1 MKKISRNDPCPC
13 NSGRKYKHCCQK
25 HKAGTSSASS
35 APSAPSISEYLQAG
49 IQYHQG
55 GDLPQAQAVYQRILQ
70 VAPDHPGALH
80 FMGLIARQM
89 GKTEIA
95 IELIGKALVFKPD
108 YAEAHGNL
116 GNALKQQGRMDDAVA
131 SYRTALRLKPDMVEV
146 YVNLGNLLKEQGKL
160 DEAIASYR
168 KALTF
173 NRDFAEI
180 HTNLGNALR
189 EQGKPNEAIASYRRA
204 LMLKPDSAEAH
215 NNLGNML
222 VERGNPEDA
231 VACFQKAFIF
241 RPDFAEAHSN
251 LGNALSELGRLDE
264 AVASYRNALA
274 RKPDYAEAYSNVGNA
289 LKEQGK
295 LDEAV
300 INYQCALRISEN
312 PEIKSGFAQCIGNV
326 YLTHE
331 IPGIRAFVTRALS
344 EAWSR
349 PAELGNPAVSLIKLN
364 PGIRQCINRANS
376 AWPSPLSPQELF
388 EIRDSNG
395 SSGQLGSYS
404 PDSMSGF
411 ASVCNDLL
419 LQCLL
424 ETTPVCDMEL
434 ERFLTMARYAMLRA
448 AIHEQDRKEA
458 TVNSSVVF
466 SDAFPNVPEGKALV
480 FYCALARQCFI
491 NEYIFACS
499 GEELELAQ
507 RLKDRLAAALADSLP
522 VSPLWLVAVAAYF
535 PLISVSSSEALV
547 QLADIQSAL
556 VHPLL
561 DRSLPNALAA
571 LLVQQIRE
579 PLEEL
584 RLRSLIPHLTPIVD
598 DMSRQ
603 VQKQYEENP
612 YPRWV
617 KLPSCRETISVNR
630 YLRNR
635 FSFSMFTPMS
645 RLDEADAGIDILI
658 AGCGTGQHS
667 IATAQRYGN
676 ASVLAVDLSLTSLCY
691 ARRKTE
697 ELGLGNIEYAQADIT
712 SLSTLS
718 CTLGSPEMRGRM
730 FDLIESVGVLHHLAN
745 PLAGWRE
752 LLALLRPGGF
762 MRLGFYSAFAR
773 QNETDARLYIAE
785 KGYAPNAEDI
795 RRCRQDMMSPENA
808 LRFRKVLSARD
819 FYTMSECRDLLFHVQ
834 EHHYTLPQ
842 LKENLRE
849 LDLAFLGF
857 SLESDVSKRYR
868 ERFPED
874 ISQTDLDKWHTFE
887 LENRD
892 TFKGMYQF
900 WLQKPANIQ
909 H

>member
-25 HKAGTSSASS
+25 HESGASS
-35 APSAPSISEYLQAG
+35 APSAQSISEYLQAG
-49 IQYHQG
+49 IQYHQS
-55 GDLPQAQAVYQRILQ
+55 GDLHQAQAIYQRILQ

-80 FMGLIARQM
+80 FLGLIARQM

-116 GNALKQQGRMDDAVA
+116 GNALRQQGRVDDAIA
-131 SYRTALRLKPDMVEV
+131 SYRTALRLKPNMVEV
-146 YVNLGNLLKEQGKL
+146 YVNLGNALKNQGKL

-189 EQGKPNEAIASYRRA
+189 EQDKPNEAIASYRRA

-215 NNLGNML
+215 SNLGNML
-222 VERGNPEDA
+222 IERGNLEDA
-231 VACFQKAFIF
+231 LASFQKALIL

-251 LGNALSELGRLDE
+251 LGNALRELGRLDE

-274 RKPDYAEAYSNVGNA
+274 RKPDYAEAYSNLANA
-289 LKEQGK
+289 LNEQGK

-300 INYQCALRISEN
+300 FNYQCALQISEN
-312 PEIKSGFAQCIGNV
+312 PEIKSGFAQCIRNV
-326 YLTHE
+326 YFTHE
-331 IPGIRAFVTRALS
+331 IPGIRAFVARALS
-344 EAWSR
+344 EARSR
-349 PAELGNPAVSLIKLN
+349 PADLGNPAVSLIKLN
-364 PGIRQCINRANS
+364 PGIRQCIDRANS
-376 AWPSPLSPQELF
+376 AWPNPLSPQELF
-388 EIRDSNG
+388 ETQGSNG
-395 SSGQLGSYS
+395 SSRHLGPDS
-404 PDSMSGF
+404 PDNADGLSGF
-411 ASVCNDLL
+411 ANVCSDVL
-419 LQCLL
+419 LQSVL

-434 ERFLTMARYAMLRA
+434 ERFLTMARYAMLHA
-448 AIHEQDRKEA
+448 AIHEHDHSRI
-458 TVNSSVVF
+458 TVDSPAVF
-466 SDAFPNVPEGKALV
+466 SDAFPNAPEGKALV

-507 RLKDRLAAALADSLP
+507 RLKERLAAPLAASLR
-522 VSPLWLVAVAAYF
+522 VSPLWLAAVAAYF
-535 PLISVSSSEALV
+535 PLISVAPPEALV
-547 QLADIQSAL
+547 Q
-556 VHPLL
+556 PLL
-561 DRSLPNALAA
+561 DRSVPDAVAA
-571 LLVQQIRE
+571 LLAQQVRE
-579 PLEEL
+579 PLEER
-584 RLRSLIPHLTPIVD
+584 RLRSLIPQLTPIVGD
-598 DMSRQ
+598 TSRL

-612 YPRWV
+612 YPRWI
-617 KLPSCRETISVNR
+617 KLPSCRETISLNR
-630 YLRNR
+630 YLHNR
-635 FSFSMFTPMS
+635 FPFSQFIPMS

-667 IATAQRYGN
+667 IATAQRHGN
-676 ASVLAVDLSLTSLCY
+676 ANVLAVDLSLTSLCY

-712 SLSTLS
+712 SLSTL
-718 CTLGSPEMRGRM
+718 GSPEMGGRM

-762 MRLGFYSAFAR
+762 MRLGFYSEFAR
-773 QNETDARLYIAE
+773 QNEADARLYIAE

-808 LRFRKVLSARD
+808 LRFQKVLSARD

-834 EHHYTLPQ
+834 EHHYTLPL

-857 SLESDVSKRYR
+857 SLEPDISKRYR
-868 ERFPED
+868 ECFPED

-887 LENRD
+887 IENPD

-900 WLQKPANIQ
+900 WLQKPVNTR

>member
-25 HKAGTSSASS
+25 HEVGASAAPS

-55 GDLPQAQAVYQRILQ
+55 GDLPRAQAIYQQILQ
-70 VAPDHPGALH
+70 IAPDHPGALH
-80 FMGLIARQM
+80 FMGLIAKQM
-89 GKTEIA
+89 GKIETA

-116 GNALKQQGRMDDAVA
+116 GNALKQQGRIEDSIA
-131 SYRTALRLKPDMVEV
+131 SYRTALRLKPEMVEV
-146 YVNLGNLLKEQGKL
+146 YVNLGNALKEQGKL
-160 DEAIASYR
+160 DESIASYR

-173 NRDFAEI
+173 NRNFAEI

-204 LMLKPDSAEAH
+204 LMLKPDSPEAH

-222 VERGNPEDA
+222 IERGNPKDA
-231 VACFQKAFIF
+231 VTSFQKALIF

-251 LGNALSELGRLDE
+251 LGNALRELGRLDE
-264 AVASYRNALA
+264 AIVSYRNALA
-274 RKPDYAEAYSNVGNA
+274 RKPDYAEAYSNLANA
-289 LKEQGK
+289 LKEQGQ

-344 EAWSR
+344 EAWCR
-349 PAELGNPAVSLIKLN
+349 PADLGNPAVSLIKLN
-364 PGIRQCINRANS
+364 PCIRQCMDRAKS
-376 AWPSPLSPQELF
+376 AWPERLSPQELF
-388 EIRDSNG
+388 EIPGSNG
-395 SSGQLGSYS
+395 SSRQFG
-404 PDSMSGF
+404 PDNPDNADNLSGF

-434 ERFLTMARYAMLRA
+434 ERFLTMARYAMLHA
-448 AIHEQDRKEA
+448 AIHEHDHNRA
-458 TVNSSVVF
+458 TIDSAAVF
-466 SDAFPNVPEGKALV
+466 SNDFPNAPEGKALV

-499 GEELELAQ
+499 DEELELAQ

-522 VSPLWLVAVAAYF
+522 VSPLWLAAVAAYF
-535 PLISVSSSEALV
+535 PLVSVISPETLVQPALV
-547 QLADIQSAL
+547 Q
-556 VHPLL
+556 PLL
-561 DRSLPNALAA
+561 DRPLSDAVAA
-571 LLVQQIRE
+571 LLAQQVRE
-579 PLEEL
+579 PLEER
-584 RLRSLIPHLTPIVD
+584 RLRSLIPHLTPIVGEI
-598 DMSRQ
+598 SRL

-617 KLPSCRETISVNR
+617 KLPTCCETTSINR

-635 FSFSMFTPMS
+635 FPFSQFTPMS

-676 ASVLAVDLSLTSLCY
+676 AKVLAVDLSLTSLCY

-712 SLSTLS
+712 SLSTLR
-718 CTLGSPEMRGRM
+718 CTVSSPETDGEM

-762 MRLGFYSAFAR
+762 MRLGFYSEFAR
-773 QNETDARLYIAE
+773 QNETDARHYIVA

-795 RRCRQDMMSPENA
+795 RRCRQDMTSPENA
-808 LRFRKVLSARD
+808 PRFRKILSARD

-834 EHHYTLPQ
+834 EHLYTLPQ

-857 SLESDVSKRYR
+857 SLDSDISKRYR
-868 ERFPED
+868 ARFPED

-887 LENRD
+887 LENPD

-900 WLQKPANIQ
+900 WLQKPLSIQ

>member
-25 HKAGTSSASS
+25 HETGTSS
-35 APSAPSISEYLQAG
+35 APSAPSISEYLQTG
-49 IQYHQG
+49 IQHHQG
-55 GDLPQAQAVYQRILQ
+55 GDLPQAQAIYQRILQ

-116 GNALKQQGRMDDAVA
+116 GNALRQQGRINDAIA

-146 YVNLGNLLKEQGKL
+146 YVNLGNALKEQGKL

-189 EQGKPNEAIASYRRA
+189 AQGKPNEAIASYRRA
-204 LMLKPDSAEAH
+204 LTLKPDSAEAH

-222 VERGNPEDA
+222 IERGNLEDA
-231 VACFQKAFIF
+231 VASFEKALIF
-241 RPDFAEAHSN
+241 KPDFAEAHSN
-251 LGNALSELGRLDE
+251 LGNALRELGRLDE

-274 RKPDYAEAYSNVGNA
+274 RKPDYAEAYSNLANA

-300 INYQCALRISEN
+300 FNYQCALQISEN

-331 IPGIRAFVTRALS
+331 IPGIRAFIARALS

-349 PAELGNPAVSLIKLN
+349 PADLGNPAVSLIKLN
-364 PGIRQCINRANS
+364 PGIRQCIDRANS
-376 AWPSPLSPQELF
+376 AWPNPLSPQALF
-388 EIRDSNG
+388 ETPGSNG
-395 SSGQLGSYS
+395 SSEHFGPDS
-404 PDSMSGF
+404 PDGTSGLSGF
-411 ASVCNDLL
+411 ASVCSDLL
-419 LQCLL
+419 LQSLL

-434 ERFLTMARYAMLRA
+434 ERFLTMARYAMLHA
-448 AIHEQDRKEA
+448 AIHEHDHSTI
-458 TVNSSVVF
+458 TVDSLAVF
-466 SDAFPNVPEGKALV
+466 SDAGPNTPEGKALV

-491 NEYIFACS
+491 NEYIFARS
-499 GEELELAQ
+499 GEESDLAQ
-507 RLKDRLAAALADSLP
+507 RLKDRLAAALAASLP

-535 PLISVSSSEALV
+535 PLISVAPE
-547 QLADIQSAL
+547 AL

-561 DRSLPNALAA
+561 DRSLPAAVAA
-571 LLVQQIRE
+571 LLVQQVRE
-579 PLEEL
+579 PLEER
-584 RLRSLIPHLTPIVD
+584 RLRSLIPQLTPIVGD
-598 DMSRQ
+598 TSRL
-603 VQKQYEENP
+603 VRKQYEENP

-617 KLPSCRETISVNR
+617 KLPSRRETISLNR

-635 FSFSMFTPMS
+635 FRFSQVIPMS
-645 RLDEADAGIDILI
+645 RLDEANAGIDILI

-676 ASVLAVDLSLTSLCY
+676 AKVLAVDLSLTSLCY

-712 SLSTLS
+712 SLSTL
-718 CTLGSPEMRGRM
+718 GSPEMGGRM

-745 PLAGWRE
+745 PLTGWRE

-762 MRLGFYSAFAR
+762 MRLGFYSKFAR
-773 QNETDARLYIAE
+773 QNEADARLYIAE
-785 KGYAPNAEDI
+785 KRYAPNAEDI

-808 LRFRKVLSARD
+808 LRFQKVLSARD

-857 SLESDVSKRYR
+857 SLDSDVSKRYG

-874 ISQTDLDKWHTFE
+874 ISQTDLDKWHIFE
-887 LENRD
+887 IENPD

-900 WLQKPANIQ
+900 WLQKPVNTR